1 MKKGDVVFNE
11 YHGIRR
17 YGIIERKEMQED
29 GWAYCEVDWIND
41 EQYAR
46 AMSAR
51 KSLTGG
57 KDWTLKKYRVDQIQ
71 RIDMQKEME
80 TFNAIK
86 YILQTR
92 GKE

>member
-17 YGIIERKEMQED
+17 YGIIERKEMHED

-46 AMSAR
+46 AMSTR

-57 KDWTLKKYRVDQIQ
+57 KDWTLKKYRVDQLK
-71 RIDMQKEME
+71 RIDMKKELE

-86 YILQTR
+86 YVLQTR
-92 GKE
+92 GKK

>member
-17 YGIIERKEMQED
+17 YGIVERKEMRED
-29 GWAYCEVDWIND
+29 GWAYCEIDWIND
-41 EQYAR
+41 EQYEE
-46 AMSAR
+46 AMSSR
-51 KSLTGG
+51 KALTGG
-57 KDWTLKKYRVDQIQ
+57 KEWSLKKYRVDKLK
-71 RIDMQKEME
+71 RIDMKKEMD

-92 GKE
+92 GKK